1 MKWRAKPALTRQAW
15 LEKLARRLAWS
26 FPEPQAKEILT
37 DLQTQFEAGREHGKS
52 DAEIIDALGTPR
64 EAVAQLLEEE
74 PAARIEQFRHTL
86 LWAAAAVVCWAFV
99 WLNFLGSMNTRF
111 LLGVCVFLPVSTA
124 VLFMLVRGPA
134 RVSLERIAAPEKR
147 ISPAAVYCIPAGTVI
162 VVTVLQEILILS
174 IFRLNVRVLPVDIGP
189 MNVFALELIALAMAL
204 LAAWQL
210 FRSVTRSIRYFPGIV
225 HAGGAAFSI
234 LAITSVY
241 TSMDVEI
248 DPIHTHAL
256 ELGILFRLAPY
267 LAGLVTA
274 RVFQRW
280 VDGSKPLPHCF
291 RPKNVTWPDWR
302 HNLAVRLL
310 GWFPAGQTIEI
321 LEDYQEQFELGR
333 EQGKAESDL
342 LAEMGRPSTIVRDLL
357 AEDRKAR
364 LRRRKQWPWVVMCV
378 LAGWLLLVLM
388 RAFEFGY
395 TGFGWFYSEHIVQ
408 IGVLA
413 VVLGTVSLFVL
424 LRVRDRA
431 VVEQRFPTQKMP
443 TVWLYLLPVAL
454 AMVLNGFIIYLC
466 TALWSFP
473 RTVRLYLVIGIESS
487 VLILCILMIWTL
499 ARCFSGSIRYLPA
512 AIHAAGC
519 ICYILCT
526 GVLCHGIDFEGMV
539 GNLLYIWFLPCLLPY
554 AVSITLALAVWLIL
568 RAAGKP
574 RKEG

>member
-26 FPEPQAKEILT
+26 FPEVQAQDVFT
-37 DLQTQFEAGREHGKS
+37 DYQAQFEAGKDHGKS
-52 DAEIIDALGTPR
+52 DEEIIEALGTPA
-64 EAVAQLLEEE
+64 EAVAQLLEED
-74 PAARIEQFRHTL
+74 PSTRMDLLRHVL
-86 LWAAAAVVCWAFV
+86 LWGAALAVCWAFV
-99 WLNFLGSMNTRF
+99 WLNFLGSMDTRF

-134 RVSLERIAAPEKR
+134 RVSLERIAAPEKQV
-147 ISPAAVYCIPAGTVI
+147 SPVTIFFLPLGCMLACLAA
-162 VVTVLQEILILS
+162 QEILAVMVVR
-174 IFRLNVRVLPVDIGP
+174 FVYMFPKGADVGPVNVL
-189 MNVFALELIALAMAL
+189 ALQLFALAMAL
-204 LAAWQL
+204 LALWLL

-225 HAGGAAFSI
+225 HAGGAAFSA
-234 LAITSVY
+234 LAMISVY
-241 TSMDVEI
+241 TSMVVI

-256 ELGILFRLAPY
+256 ELGILFRITPY
-267 LAGLVTA
+267 LTGLATA
-274 RVFQRW
+274 LVFQRW

-333 EQGKAESDL
+333 EQGKTESDL

-388 RAFEFGY
+388 RTFEFGY

-413 VVLGTVSLFVL
+413 VVLGTASLFVL
-424 LRVRDRA
+424 LHVRDRA
-431 VVEQRFPTQKMP
+431 VVEQRFPTQKIP
-443 TVWLYLLPVAL
+443 TVWLYLLPVVF

-473 RTVRLYLVIGIESS
+473 RTIRFYLVIGIESS
-487 VLILCILMIWTL
+487 VLILCILLIWTL
-499 ARCFSGSIRYLPA
+499 ARCFSGSIRCLPA

-526 GVLCHGIDFEGMV
+526 GVLCHGVDFEGMA

-554 AVSITLALAVWLIL
+554 VVSIVLALAVWLVL

-574 RKEG
+574 HKEG

>member
-1 MKWRAKPALTRQAW
+1 MKLNMKPAATRQAW
-15 LEKLARRLAWS
+15 LEKLGRRLAWT
-26 FPEPQAKEILT
+26 FPEVQAQDIFT
-37 DLQTQFEAGREHGKS
+37 DYQEQFEAGSEHGKS
-52 DAEIIDALGTPR
+52 DEEIIKALGTPA
-64 EAVAQLLEEE
+64 EAVAQLLEED
-74 PAARIEQFRHTL
+74 PSTRMDLLRHVLLCGAAL
-86 LWAAAAVVCWAFV
+86 AVCWAFV
-99 WLNFLGSMNTRF
+99 WLNFLGSMDTRF

-134 RVSLERIAAPEKR
+134 RVSLERIAAPEKQV
-147 ISPAAVYCIPAGTVI
+147 SPVSVFFVPLGCMLVCLAA
-162 VVTVLQEILILS
+162 QEILVIMVVRFAHMFPEGS
-174 IFRLNVRVLPVDIGP
+174 EPGPANVLALFL
-189 MNVFALELIALAMAL
+189 FAMAMAL
-204 LAAWQL
+204 LALWML
-210 FRSVTRSIRYFPGIV
+210 FRSVTCSIRYFPGIV
-225 HAGGAAFSI
+225 HAGGAAFSA
-234 LAITSVY
+234 LAMISVY

-248 DPIHTHAL
+248 DPARGL
-256 ELGILFRLAPY
+256 EWKILVKILPY
-267 LAGLVTA
+267 LVGLTTA
-274 RVFQRW
+274 RVFHRW

-302 HNLAVRLL
+302 HSLAVRLL
-310 GWFPAGQTIEI
+310 GWFPAGQAIEI

-333 EQGKAESDL
+333 EQDKTESDL

-388 RAFEFGY
+388 RTFEFGY

-424 LRVRDRA
+424 LRVPDRA
-431 VVEQRFPTQKMP
+431 VVEQRFPTQKIP
-443 TVWLYLLPVAL
+443 TVWLYLLPVVF
-454 AMVLNGFIIYLC
+454 AMAMNGFIIYLC

-473 RTVRLYLVIGIESS
+473 RTVRFYLVIGIKPS
-487 VLILCILMIWTL
+487 VLTLCILMIWTL

-554 AVSITLALAVWLIL
+554 AVSIVLALAVWLVL
-568 RAAGKP
+568 RAAGKSH
-574 RKEG
+574 KEG

>member
-37 DLQTQFEAGREHGKS
+37 DLQAQFEAGREHGKS

-64 EAVAQLLEEE
+64 EAAAQLLEEE
-74 PAARIEQFRHTL
+74 PAARMDLLRHVL
-86 LWAAAAVVCWAFV
+86 LWGAALAVCWAFV

-388 RAFEFGY
+388 RTFEFGY

-554 AVSITLALAVWLIL
+554 AVSITLALAVWLVL

>member
-1 MKWRAKPALTRQAW
+1 MKWRAEPALTRQAW
-15 LEKLARRLAWS
+15 LEKLAHRLAWS
-26 FPEPQAKEILT
+26 FPEVQAQDVFT
-37 DLQTQFEAGREHGKS
+37 DYQAQFEAGKDHGKS
-52 DAEIIDALGTPR
+52 DEEIIEALGTPA
-64 EAVAQLLEEE
+64 EAVAQLLEED
-74 PAARIEQFRHTL
+74 PSTRMDLLRHVL
-86 LWAAAAVVCWAFV
+86 LWGAALAVCWAFA

-111 LLGVCVFLPVSTA
+111 LLGICVFLPVSTA

-147 ISPAAVYCIPAGTVI
+147 VSPAAVYCIPAGTVI
-162 VVTVLQEILILS
+162 VVTVLQEIMILS

-189 MNVFALELIALAMAL
+189 MNVLALELIALAMAL

-210 FRSVTRSIRYFPGIV
+210 FRSVTRSIRYFPGVV
-225 HAGGAAFSI
+225 HAGGTGLCALSV
-234 LAITSVY
+234 TTVY
-241 TSMDVEI
+241 TSMDVDI

-256 ELGILFRLAPY
+256 ELGILFRLTPY

-274 RVFQRW
+274 RIFQRW
-280 VDGSKPLPHCF
+280 VDGSKPLPYCF

-310 GWFPAGQTIEI
+310 GWFPAGQAIEI
-321 LEDYQEQFELGR
+321 LEDYQEQFDLGR
-333 EQGKAESDL
+333 EQGKSGSDL
-342 LAEMGRPSTIVRDLL
+342 LAEMGRPATVVRDLL

-388 RAFEFGY
+388 RTFEFGY

-443 TVWLYLLPVAL
+443 TVWLYLLPVAF

-499 ARCFSGSIRYLPA
+499 ARCLSGSIRYLPA

-554 AVSITLALAVWLIL
+554 AVSIVLALAVWLVL
-568 RAAGKP
+568 RTAGKP